1 MHDAGS
7 TTSSCDTSSHTSDSS
22 SHTSHTS
29 HTSHS
34 SGETWAGMQNVILN
48 SNDPGYYYDN
58 AKVRPGR
65 GASRAEVTVLVAVI
79 LAIVILLIG
88 LSLI

>member
-34 SGETWAGMQNVILN
+34 PGETWAGTQHLTLN
-48 SNDPGYYYDN
+48 SNDPGYYGN
-58 AKVRPGR
+58 AKVPPG
-65 GASRAEVTVLVAVI
+65 GSASRAEVTVLVAVI